1 MLAIIPA
8 RGGSKGV
15 HKKNIKEF
23 SGKPLIF
30 WTIEAAIKSKNI
42 DKIILSTNDYEI
54 VEACSIYKEL
64 EVPFMRPDEL
74 AEDTSLAVD
83 TYIFTIEKLK
93 EDQNI
98 VNDNYVVLLPTS
110 PLRIASDIDGAITLF
125 REKNADSVISCKKL
139 DFPKEWIIN
148 VDEKN
153 RILKDQ
159 QERIIENRQQQKEIY
174 IPNGSIYILNHDL
187 VKNYRTYYFDKTFAY
202 LMPNKRSVDIDTEDD
217 FFYAEFI
224 NNN

>member
-98 VNDNYVVLLPTS
+98 VLILRLIQLWKDVTYTTSLCQQANYKM
-110 PLRIASDIDGAITLF
+110 F
-125 REKNADSVISCKKL
+125 QN
-139 DFPKEWIIN
+139 
-148 VDEKN
+148 
-153 RILKDQ
+153 
-159 QERIIENRQQQKEIY
+159 
-174 IPNGSIYILNHDL
+174 
-187 VKNYRTYYFDKTFAY
+187 
-202 LMPNKRSVDIDTEDD
+202 
-217 FFYAEFI
+217 
-224 NNN
+224 